1 MAIKDRLIQFILRGR
16 DEMSPEVK
24 KATEAVEELSEE
36 ATRLGGALDNAKS
49 AQGLGLALER
59 VRRDV
64 GLAQRSLDQAERQVV
79 DLREALNKNPDAA
92 GLQQSLKDSEREA
105 NRARRTLNALEAQL
119 TDAERAA
126 HGAGIDVHNLSD
138 EQRRLGVEV
147 DRARTAV
154 RDNNQVLQQAR
165 RDLAAASRAAA
176 EHTSRLAAV
185 RDGMARGARQV
196 LGYAAA
202 YVSLNAAFGLVQK
215 GLNLVRDGIN
225 SMLDTGDQ
233 FELLGKR
240 MASLM
245 GSVAEGERA
254 TAWIKTFAKDTP
266 LELAE
271 VSEAFALL
279 KSYGLDPMDGSLQA
293 IVDKNEQLGGGMERL
308 QGISSALG
316 QAYAKQK
323 LQTEE
328 ILQLVERGVPV
339 WSMLEKITGKNAA
352 TLQELATKGR
362 LGRDVIAALIKEM
375 GQSAQG
381 AAAEGMG
388 TLTGLVS
395 NLRDTWSDFLD
406 RIAKSGALEYA
417 KQQLKDVAD
426 NIDRMDKDGRL
437 DKLASALS
445 KAFTEGAEKVKG
457 FAVRLLDVDFDKLA
471 DDSTRW
477 LNGMGEDLDKVIAG
491 VDTFT
496 EKTRTFW
503 NVLTL
508 AGNSADA
515 FWGAFKLGILETASM
530 LASTLP
536 DALGGSKWKEQ
547 IDQMAAG
554 VRAGIKT
561 SIDGVVTDFSDL
573 RDSVAGMG
581 KDAVD
586 TAKAGAKETTEA
598 IKSELEQ
605 QRMLDQA
612 HADQLVATQHKVR
625 DEAIAAAVAGTAAI
639 EGIGNALSLIDTAR
653 TAEQL
658 EGLRRALLSAY
669 QAGILSQQE
678 YAQATGVLN
687 GRLKELGSNAGGAA
701 NLVSDLEEKLAD
713 LASVQAAISNAKTD
727 VDINAIKKSLRELY
741 EGGKI
746 TAQQYNQELQKTA
759 ERQKEL
765 KAAVGDG
772 AKAQRDKN
780 QAEKEAIVTSE
791 QLRRESGKRMEAE
804 RQAGDEAMQR
814 RRKESSDARQ
824 DMGAMEGFF
833 GGVMTRVREPLAQ
846 MSQAALD
853 AFNKLRGLS
862 SVDMGIDT
870 SDLDATT
877 ASLQRVNKALGE
889 ISAAQAEN
897 TLMSSLGKWSLEM
910 QRNSLQT
917 QQGFLQQK
925 RGLQDLM
932 ASYNRGSLT
941 LSQFIAQ
948 ASSARRTMNLLDES
962 DLGSLESAI
971 QSAKQQMQSMADSTR
986 STLDSLQ
993 DELDQLE
1000 GKEDAI
1006 AQRRFANRKKELQAQ
1021 LAEAQS
1027 TGSQE
1032 AIANAQRAIGLLRDV
1047 EEATSLQ
1054 RQQQE
1059 QAKRVEASK
1068 QAQANQ
1074 PVPRQ
1079 LPARVIRL
1087 ESSRGQVAQVAV
1099 DDEASETALISILED
1114 AAGRAL

>member
-1 MAIKDRLIQFILRGR
+1 MAIKDRLIQFIMRGK
-16 DEMSPEVK
+16 DELSPEAK
-24 KATEAVEELSEE
+24 KAADALDELSQE
-36 ATRLGGALDNAKS
+36 AASLGAALDNAKA
-49 AQGLGLALER
+49 AQGLGQALGR
-59 VRRDV
+59 VVRDV
-64 GLAQRSLDQAERQVV
+64 DQAKRNLAQTEQQVI
-79 DLREALNKNPDAA
+79 DLREALNKTPDAA
-92 GLQQSLKDSEREA
+92 GLQQSLKDAEREA
-105 NRARRTLNALEAQL
+105 NRARRQLNGLEAQL
-119 TDAERAA
+119 ADAERAA
-126 HGAGIDVHNLSD
+126 KAAGIDTADLAN
-138 EQRRLGVEV
+138 EQQRLAAGVTSA
-147 DRARTAV
+147 RAAV
-154 RDNNQVLQQAR
+154 NANNDALKVAR
-165 RDLAAASRAAA
+165 REHAAAARAAA
-176 EHTSRLAAV
+176 EHTSRMESV
-185 RDGMARGARQV
+185 RGVMASGARQV

-225 SMLDTGDQ
+225 SMLQTGDQ
-233 FELLGKR
+233 FELLDKR

-254 TAWIKTFAKDTP
+254 TAWIKRFAKDTP
-266 LELAE
+266 LEVAE

-279 KSYGLDPMDGSLQA
+279 KSYGLGPMDGTLQS

-339 WSMLEKITGKNAA
+339 WTMLEKITGKNAA

-362 LGRDVIAALIKEM
+362 LGRDVIAALIKEI
-375 GQSAQG
+375 GSSAEG
-381 AAAEGMG
+381 AAAEGMA

-395 NLRDTWSDFLD
+395 NLSDTWSDFLN
-406 RIAKSGALEYA
+406 RVASSGALDYA
-417 KQQLKDVAD
+417 KQQLKGLAD
-426 NIDRMDKDGRL
+426 YIDQMDKDGRL
-437 DKLASALS
+437 DKLATALS
-445 KAFTEGAEKVKG
+445 TAFVQGAEKAKEL
-457 FAVRLLDVDFDKLA
+457 ARELLSVDFKKLT
-471 DDSTRW
+471 DDSSAW
-477 LNGMGEDLDKVIAG
+477 LSTFGEKIDQTVAALKLVATPVRVVANVVTGFIAAVGTAFTAMIAASLSAMATAAKAIPDLLGGDKIVAG
-491 VDTFT
+491 
-496 EKTRTFW
+496 
-503 NVLTL
+503 
-508 AGNSADA
+508 
-515 FWGAFKLGILETASM
+515 LETARDKVFGLSESM
-530 LASTLP
+530 AQQLKQDANDLWETIADATEAGTERQT
-536 DALGGSKWKEQ
+536 DALGELGGS
-547 IDQMAAG
+547 AAE
-554 VRAGIKT
+554 
-561 SIDGVVTDFSDL
+561 
-573 RDSVAGMG
+573 
-581 KDAVD
+581 
-586 TAKAGAKETTEA
+586 AGAEV
-598 IKSELEQ
+598 
-605 QRMLDQA
+605 
-612 HADQLVATQHKVR
+612 ADGLKLA
-625 DEAIAAAVAGTAAI
+625 ESG
-639 EGIGNALSLIDTAR
+639 ALSLNETLLNLVVSGKVGLADLAQAVDLINSAS
-653 TAEQL
+653 AVEQL
-658 EGLRRALLSAY
+658 EGLRSALLSAF
-669 QAGILSQQE
+669 QTGKLSQEE
-678 YAQATGVLN
+678 YAQATGLLN
-687 GRLKELGSNAGGAA
+687 GRLKELGTNAGGAA
-701 NLVSDLEEKLAD
+701 GLVSDLTDKLGD
-713 LASVQAAISNAKTD
+713 LSSVQAAISDARTD
-727 VDINAIKKSLRELY
+727 VDVNNIRAALRKLY
-741 EGGKI
+741 SDGKI
-746 TAQQYNQELQKTA
+746 GSSEYSTELARLNQ
-759 ERQKEL
+759 RQKEL
-765 KAAVGDG
+765 KGAVEQGG
-772 AKAQRDKN
+772 KAQRDKN
-780 QAEKEAIVTSE
+780 DADKDAIVTSE
-791 QLRRESGKRMEAE
+791 ELRRASGKRMEEE
-804 RQAGDEAMQR
+804 RRASGEAMEL
-814 RRKESSDARQ
+814 RRKGGDDARK
-824 DMGAMEGFF
+824 DMADMEGFF
-833 GGVMTRVREPLAQ
+833 GGVMSRAREPLAQ
-846 MSQAALD
+846 MSRAALD

-877 ASLQRVNKALGE
+877 ASLERVNKALGE

-925 RGLQDLM
+925 KGLQDLM

-1047 EEATSLQ
+1047 EEATNLQ

-1068 QAQANQ
+1068 QAPANQ